1 MKFFYDEEYAQA
13 KNYFTRSVEPN
24 SNNLAKICDL
34 FEQEGKYDEKGD
46 ELFHIGEY
54 KLAQTYYEKAYN
66 FEKYAIMYLYMKTN
80 KLSSNIGLKIKNV
93 NQLLG
98 DINKKMNGR

>member
-1 MKFFYDEEYAQA
+1 
-13 KNYFTRSVEPN
+13 
-24 SNNLAKICDL
+24 
-34 FEQEGKYDEKGD
+34 
-46 ELFHIGEY
+46 
-54 KLAQTYYEKAYN
+54 
-66 FEKYAIMYLYMKTN
+66 MYLYMNNLSYEKQLREFYKCLDKQNQSLFLNHFHILHNILKNKIKKTN

>member
-1 MKFFYDEEYAQA
+1 MFRLHNIL
-13 KNYFTRSVEPN
+13 KN
-24 SNNLAKICDL
+24 KI
-34 FEQEGKYDEKGD
+34 K
-46 ELFHIGEY
+46 
-54 KLAQTYYEKAYN
+54 
-66 FEKYAIMYLYMKTN
+66 KTN